1 MTNTSHE
8 QLKKPVDAP
17 HRVRVS
23 LTETI
28 LLVFFITF
36 ATAAA
41 YYVSSNPVDPRLLYE
56 RNSIDQLV
64 FEAAGK
70 LVGEGRSPYL
80 QENQIQHIAANQL
93 GGERPPFAIPF
104 AYPPNSLPF
113 FQLRALNTALYMA
126 VTVLLSLL
134 LLALL
139 SFKYLGSGSAR
150 LALLFTAAFW
160 TPALLDIS
168 LVQTGHVVSLFA
180 CCFLLLHDEKPIL
193 AGIALGLLAFKPH
206 YAIPLG
212 LVSLARQNWPLLIS
226 AVSTFLLSCLF
237 SALLYGWWMWVDFW
251 QSATTLNTTLYF
263 MESWVGVAALIF
275 PAYSELISQLAIPIY
290 AVAMLLVALT
300 LITVGKKVDLLW
312 CVSLAVILTL
322 IFSPNTHLYD
332 MSLILIPVLY
342 ITRESGMR
350 IWPILLVFLAYAPP
364 NTAFSLPNVITL
376 SVVQLLFM
384 ILFLILFF
392 WVSRETIAHSKSDKF
407 W

>member
-1 MTNTSHE
+1 
-8 QLKKPVDAP
+8 
-17 HRVRVS
+17 
-23 LTETI
+23 
-28 LLVFFITF
+28 
-36 ATAAA
+36 
-41 YYVSSNPVDPRLLYE
+41 
-56 RNSIDQLV
+56 
-64 FEAAGK
+64 
-70 LVGEGRSPYL
+70 
-80 QENQIQHIAANQL
+80 
-93 GGERPPFAIPF
+93 
-104 AYPPNSLPF
+104 
-113 FQLRALNTALYMA
+113 
-126 VTVLLSLL
+126 
-134 LLALL
+134 
-139 SFKYLGSGSAR
+139 
-150 LALLFTAAFW
+150 
-160 TPALLDIS
+160 
-168 LVQTGHVVSLFA
+168 
-180 CCFLLLHDEKPIL
+180 
-193 AGIALGLLAFKPH
+193 
-206 YAIPLG
+206 
-212 LVSLARQNWPLLIS
+212 
-226 AVSTFLLSCLF
+226 
-237 SALLYGWWMWVDFW
+237 
-251 QSATTLNTTLYF
+251 